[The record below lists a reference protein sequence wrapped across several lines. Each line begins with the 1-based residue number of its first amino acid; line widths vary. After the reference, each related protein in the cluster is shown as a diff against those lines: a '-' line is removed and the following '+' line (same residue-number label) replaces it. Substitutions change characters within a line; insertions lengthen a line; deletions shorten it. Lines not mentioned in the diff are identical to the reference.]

1 MSSIKNTPARAAI
14 KSIFEKT
21 KKPLLATELIDNL
34 EKIKIKVDRVTVFRN
49 INVLLKNKF
58 IKRVEFNEG
67 KYRYEL
73 SSLPHHHHLIC
84 TSCKKIKDI
93 KSDSLHKEIEL
104 IKKRVAK
111 KYNFR
116 IEDHKLEFF
125 GSCKKCKKQR

>member
-1 MSSIKNTPARAAI
+1 MSSIKNTPARVAI
-14 KSIFEKT
+14 KSVFEKN
-21 KKPLLATELIDNL
+21 KRPLSATELIDGL
-34 EKIKIKVDRVTVFRN
+34 KKIKIKIDRVTVFRN

-84 TSCKKIKDI
+84 ICCKKIKDI

-104 IKKRVAK
+104 LKRRVAK
-111 KYNFR
+111 KHGFK

-125 GSCKKCKKQR
+125 GRCKKCKK